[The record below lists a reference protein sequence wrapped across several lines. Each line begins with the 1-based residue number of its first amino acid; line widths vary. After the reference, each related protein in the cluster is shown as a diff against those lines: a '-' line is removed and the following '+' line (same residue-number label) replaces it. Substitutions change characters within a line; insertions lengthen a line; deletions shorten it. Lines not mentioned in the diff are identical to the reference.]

1 MKVVSVEQDMC
12 EPALCQVSEFNGKD
26 LGLMTTPKP
35 RTRSRIGYLN
45 TGLNEK
51 LKDLNKTI
59 SGIPNLI
66 TRKPKVRLYSESET
80 NLIRKSL
87 DVFVMKQRIIE

>member
-1 MKVVSVEQDMC
+1 MEQDMC

-35 RTRSRIGYLN
+35 RTSRIGYLN

-51 LKDLNKTI
+51 LKDLNRTI

-66 TRKPKVRLYSESET
+66 TRKPKVGLHSESET

-87 DVFVMKQRIIE
+87 DVFVMKQRIVE